1 MMDDQKFNNL
11 LLDASY
17 TGQDPAGKEC
27 RFLSFKS
34 TTKLAAEFQIPHG
47 AVELAALQLNIV
59 PERYQRSFGTI
70 GFDGQNKLLKSTV
83 AVIGNGGLG
92 GFVIEMLARMG
103 VGKIIAIDGDCFTD
117 SNLNR
122 QLLAT
127 EKNIGRSKAEAA
139 VERVALVNSSTVVD
153 SYLLIGTEK
162 NLPPLLKDCNL
173 VVDCLDNLPSRFD
186 LEKVC
191 SRLNLVLVHG
201 AIAGMLGQI
210 AVIRPG
216 KPLLESIYG
225 KVAESGITRGVEV
238 QLGNPATTPAMLAA
252 WQVSEAVKY
261 LAGLDGVLPDN
272 NLLIID
278 MQSAESYKVEVAT

>member
-1 MMDDQKFNNL
+1 MDHQKLNNL
-11 LLDASY
+11 LLDVSHS
-17 TGQDPAGKEC
+17 GQDPAGKEY
-27 RFLSFKS
+27 RFLSLETTAELAVEFKITVS
-34 TTKLAAEFQIPHG
+34 EI
-47 AVELAALQLNIV
+47 ELAALQLDII
-59 PERYQRSFGTI
+59 PERYQRNIGTI
-70 GFDGQNKLLKSTV
+70 GATGQRKLLQSAVTV
-83 AVIGNGGLG
+83 VGNGGLG

-103 VGKIIAIDGDCFTD
+103 VGRIIAIDGDCFAD

-127 EKNIGRSKAEAA
+127 EKNLGQSKAQAA
-139 VERVALVNSSTVVD
+139 AERVTLVNSSTIVD
-153 SYLLIGTEK
+153 SYHLIGTEK

-173 VVDCLDNLPSRFD
+173 VIDCLDNLPSRFD

-225 KVAESGITRGVEV
+225 SITESGMTRGVEV

-261 LAGLDGVLPDN
+261 LVGLDGVLPEN
-272 NLLIID
+272 ILLIID
-278 MQSAESYKVEVAT
+278 MQTAEAYKIEVAN